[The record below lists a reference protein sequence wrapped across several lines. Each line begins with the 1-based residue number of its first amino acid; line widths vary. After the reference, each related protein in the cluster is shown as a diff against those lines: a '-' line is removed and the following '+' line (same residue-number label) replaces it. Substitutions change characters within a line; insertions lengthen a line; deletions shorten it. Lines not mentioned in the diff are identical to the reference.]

1 MDFQLQ
7 LRKNKNDYSIRNY
20 EYLYKHLLSRVVVLM
35 ILSFWFKLVHTL
47 RNDFLTTVSNA
58 EGAGQPVNVSIISP
72 GCHINEEVRR
82 VPDGEPKSEPL
93 YTNICM

>member
-1 MDFQLQ
+1 
-7 LRKNKNDYSIRNY
+7 
-20 EYLYKHLLSRVVVLM
+20 M
-35 ILSFWFKLVHTL
+35 ILSFCFKLVHTL